1 MKNLK
6 RKLRKQFH
14 LKNETPR
21 NKLNQW
27 DKRCVHWKLQ
37 NVVKEIKEA
46 EINRKTSNVDELEDS
61 ILLKC
66 EYYLKQFTYLIKS
79 VSKPY

>member
-1 MKNLK
+1 M
-6 RKLRKQFH
+6 
-14 LKNETPR
+14 
-21 NKLNQW
+21 
-27 DKRCVHWKLQ
+27 
-37 NVVKEIKEA
+37 
-46 EINRKTSNVDELEDS
+46 NRKTSNVDELEDS